1 MEKHSIQYN
10 GKKYDI
16 IEPNIETWSK
26 LMTLQDWTDESEFAL
41 VLISEMTGLS
51 KEDISKS
58 DWHSVITASQNLSN
72 HLLHESKKF
81 HKDFEFDG
89 VKYRF
94 IDLANLTF
102 GEFVDIDTFLSRS
115 EHDRKRE
122 MNLLMAMLYREVDE
136 NDKLTGY
143 DSNKIQNRAERFKKL
158 PVRYVNGASTFFLR
172 LEKISQG
179 SFQLSLSTRM
189 KMRIKMILIL
199 AKLLASVSIGLGLAR
214 LSNWLMKIL
223 RRSKK

>member
-1 MEKHSIQYN
+1 MEKHTITYN
-10 GKKYDI
+10 GVKHEI
-16 IEPNIETWSK
+16 IEPTIEMWGK

-72 HLLHESKKF
+72 HLLGESKKF
-81 HKDFEFDG
+81 HRDFEFDG

-94 IDLANLTF
+94 IDLANLSF
-102 GEFVDIDTFLSRS
+102 GEFIDIDTFLSKND
-115 EHDRKRE
+115 HDRKRE

-136 NDKLTGY
+136 NDKLTEY
-143 DSNKIQNRAERFKKL
+143 DSSKIQLRAEKFKRL
-158 PVRYVNGASTFFLR
+158 PVKYVNGASTFFLR

-179 SFQLSLSTRM
+179 SFQLSLSTRI
-189 KMRIKMILIL
+189 KMRIKMILML
-199 AKLLASVSIGLGLAR
+199 VKVLVSLSIGVGLAR
-214 LSNWLMKIL
+214 LSNWRTKIL
-223 RRSKK
+223 RKLKK

>member
-1 MEKHSIQYN
+1 MDKHTIVYN
-10 GKKYDI
+10 GTKHEI
-16 IEPNIETWSK
+16 IEPTIEMWGK
-26 LMTLQDWTDESEFAL
+26 LMTLQDWTDETEFAL

-51 KEDISKS
+51 KEEISKT

-72 HLLHESKKF
+72 HLLGESKKF
-81 HKDFEFDG
+81 HRDFEFDD

-102 GEFVDIDTFLSRS
+102 GEFVDIDTFLGRN

-136 NDKLTGY
+136 NDKLTEY
-143 DSNKIQNRAERFKKL
+143 DSNKIQLRAEKFKKL
-158 PVRYVNGASTFFLR
+158 PVKYVNGASTFFLR

-179 SFQLSLSTRM
+179 SFQLSLLSRL
-189 KMRIKMILIL
+189 KMRIKMISIL
-199 AKLLASVSIGLGLAR
+199 VKLLVSTSIGLGLAR
-214 LSNWLMKIL
+214 LYNWRTKIL
-223 RRSKK
+223 RKWKK

>member
-1 MEKHSIQYN
+1 MEKHTITYN
-10 GKKYDI
+10 GVKHEI
-16 IEPNIETWSK
+16 IEPTIEMWGK

-72 HLLHESKKF
+72 HLLGESKKF
-81 HKDFEFDG
+81 HMDFEFDG

-94 IDLANLTF
+94 IDLANLSF
-102 GEFVDIDTFLSRS
+102 GEFIDIDTFLSKND
-115 EHDRKRE
+115 HDRKRE
-122 MNLLMAMLYREVDE
+122 MYLLMAMLYREVDE
-136 NDKLTGY
+136 NDKLTEY
-143 DSNKIQNRAERFKKL
+143 DSSKIQLRAERFKRL
-158 PVRYVNGASTFFLR
+158 PVKYVNGASTFFLR

-179 SFQLSLSTRM
+179 SFQLSLLTRI

-199 AKLLASVSIGLGLAR
+199 AKLLVSLNIGVGLAR
-214 LSNWLMKIL
+214 LSNWRMKIL
-223 RRSKK
+223 RKWKK